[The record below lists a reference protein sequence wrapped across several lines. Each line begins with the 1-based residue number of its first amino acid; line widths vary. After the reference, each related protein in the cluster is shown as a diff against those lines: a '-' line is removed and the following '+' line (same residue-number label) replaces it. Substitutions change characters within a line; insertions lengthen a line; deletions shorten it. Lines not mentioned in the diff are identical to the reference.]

1 MVTLL
6 EHRQRIARLTPL
18 DHVLRRIGECVH
30 PVAPREMAA
39 ATALGATLAQDVAVA
54 VQRPA
59 APVALIDGWA
69 IRAEATADAGSYAPA
84 VLPGAEEI
92 NAGQGLPADSDAVAP
107 ADAVTWRAGMAEA
120 HVAVIPGD
128 GVLMPG
134 TDASVGEVLRR
145 AGDRLRAIDVAAMQA
160 LGLSGARVRKPRI
173 RIARVGGGRND
184 ILDAAADWLAFAIA
198 ADGGAPVAARPGAG
212 AAAFLGGGVDAVVI
226 VGGTGAGSRDDSVHA
241 LAQAGTVEAHGI
253 ALSPGETAAFGIAS
267 SRPVLLVPGRLDAAV
282 AVWLLVG
289 RAMLARL
296 RGGTESEPAHESVLT
311 GKVAST
317 VGLTELVLVRRVA
330 DGVEPLASKY
340 LPLATLSHADGW
352 IVVAA
357 ESEGLPPGVRVLV
370 RPLP

>member
-1 MVTLL
+1 
-6 EHRQRIARLTPL
+6 
-18 DHVLRRIGECVH
+18 
-30 PVAPREMAA
+30 
-39 ATALGATLAQDVAVA
+39 
-54 VQRPA
+54 
-59 APVALIDGWA
+59 
-69 IRAEATADAGSYAPA
+69 
-84 VLPGAEEI
+84 
-92 NAGQGLPADSDAVAP
+92 
-107 ADAVTWRAGMAEA
+107 MAES

-128 GVLMPG
+128 GVLLPG
-134 TDASVGEVLRR
+134 TDAGVGEVLRR

-173 RIARVGGGRND
+173 RIARVGRGRND

-212 AAAFLGGGVDAVVI
+212 AAAFLGGGVDAVII
-226 VGGTGAGSRDDSVHA
+226 VGGTGTGSRDDTVHA

-253 ALSPGETAAFGIAS
+253 ALSPGETAAFGIAG

-296 RGGTESEPAHESVLT
+296 RGGTENEPAHESVLT

-317 VGLTELVLVRRVA
+317 VGLTELALVRRVA